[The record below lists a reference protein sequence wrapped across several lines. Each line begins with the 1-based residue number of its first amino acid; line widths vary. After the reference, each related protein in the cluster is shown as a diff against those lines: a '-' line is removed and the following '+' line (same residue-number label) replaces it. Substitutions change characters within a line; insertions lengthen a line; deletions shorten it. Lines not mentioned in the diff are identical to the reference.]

1 MKMFYKNILSIVLA
15 FLVVFSSSSFVVS
28 QHYCG
33 SRLVDVTVFG
43 NPEKCFSAAVT
54 SENITCIQAKN
65 CCNDVLISVPS
76 NDLVSISFD
85 VDIDSLI
92 FDVNSILISAHIE
105 TYADSKSVTFNHYK
119 PPKLIQDIPVF
130 YEVYL
135 I

>member
-1 MKMFYKNILSIVLA
+1 MIYRNILSILLA

-33 SRLVDVTVFG
+33 SRLIDITVFG
-43 NPEKCFSAAVT
+43 NLDKCFSAD
-54 SENITCIQAKN
+54 EKPIEQTCVQVKS

-76 NDLVSISFD
+76 NDLVSNSFG
-85 VDIDSLI
+85 VDIVTLT
-92 FDVNSILISAHIE
+92 FDLNTTTAFSKKEIG
-105 TYADSKSVTFNHYK
+105 TDSKSTFFKNYK
-119 PPKLIQDIPVF
+119 PPRLIQDIPIF